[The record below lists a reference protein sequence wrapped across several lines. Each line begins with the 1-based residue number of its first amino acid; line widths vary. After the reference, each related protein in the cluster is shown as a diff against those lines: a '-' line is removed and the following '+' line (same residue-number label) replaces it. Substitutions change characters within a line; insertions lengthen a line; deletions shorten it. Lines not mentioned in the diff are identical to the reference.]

1 MTGLACGAA
10 RSEPGA
16 PRFSTVFLDR
26 DGTVNVKAP
35 EGQYVTL
42 PGDLA
47 LVPGAA
53 AAISRLNAASV
64 QVILVTNQ
72 SWLSGLPN
80 VVPYERVHARLE
92 ELLAEQG
99 AHLDAA
105 YYCPHAPGAC
115 RCRKPAPGMLER
127 AAEERRFSLTDA
139 VMIGDRESD
148 IAAGRAAGTATILL
162 SAERE
167 TPISATYIAADLAE
181 AVLFILSVWEADV
194 VLPPIPPSGEGRS
207 GICFR
212 AAPCQLGG
220 PPEAS

>member
-1 MTGLACGAA
+1 MTDLATRAA
-10 RSEPGA
+10 RPEPGV

-26 DGTVNVKAP
+26 DGTVNRKAP
-35 EGQYVTL
+35 EGQYITS

-72 SWLSGLPN
+72 RWLSGLPD
-80 VVPYERVHARLE
+80 VAPYERVHARLE

-105 YYCPHAPGAC
+105 YYCPHASGSC
-115 RCRKPAPGMLER
+115 RCRKPAAGLLER
-127 AAEERRFSLTDA
+127 AAEERRLSLTDA

-148 IAAGRAAGTATILL
+148 IVAGRAAGTATILL
-162 SAERE
+162 SAERKA
-167 TPISATYIAADLAE
+167 PSSADYVVADLAA
-181 AVLFILSVWEADV
+181 AVRLIFE
-194 VLPPIPPSGEGRS
+194 
-207 GICFR
+207 
-212 AAPCQLGG
+212 
-220 PPEAS
+220 